1 MPGRPPKRPAEA
13 GDPATTDADTAAAA
27 AAVAAGHG
35 KVKLPR
41 LDKGGQEDFSS
52 VVKNR
57 LSSYTRTGQACDRC
71 KVRKI
76 RCDALPEG
84 CSHCVNQN
92 LDCFVTDRVT
102 GRTERRGYLQELERE
117 KTDMMNHIRDLEKLL
132 ENNGIEVKPWT
143 WAPYGMA
150 YPPPGVTYDHVGN
163 AVEDPAEKDAW
174 TKVGSVWVKNYNFK
188 PPASRSFPR
197 SSLESRPVHN
207 HIGVGGDSALLS
219 SIKGTRLSILGTT
232 IDVTSFDAPD
242 MDEPVPDAKISQP
255 LYNKS
260 LQSFLQ
266 SCMNINPP
274 VNIELPSR
282 SDAFTYS
289 EWYFLMIW
297 PFLPWVEPFLC
308 LSVLA
313 ADHLS
318 KLTRMYDEPD
328 FEPEVPDLVMVHMVF
343 ATIYFQ
349 YGVRNWEQ
357 QESRSQLNELSN
369 KHYHFALSKMYDL
382 ASAQSVAAVQAMAM
396 ISAHSRA
403 FPKPGCG
410 SMVTNFAFHCA
421 IDLNLHRAAKAP
433 GETTNLENE
442 IRKRTWWTI
451 LTVYVTLNGRLGR
464 PMPINVEEY
473 DVDFPEPIADE
484 ALTPEGVDTSVT
496 TPCNYH
502 VGLAGFKI
510 VPLFMEMYSNIY
522 SVKRDPKNY
531 ADVVNALEEQL
542 QLWKDSLPENL
553 QLNLAGQTEHEG
565 KMYALYIQMYAL
577 EFRLCLR
584 HPSVAMTSD
593 RKMLLENARIC
604 EETAAHMLKATKCIL
619 KLKSLDTTWYQIAV
633 YGAAIFTTL
642 VAHWERRFETTPNQ
656 IANIRSDMRDWMEII
671 NATVSLIGT
680 GSGISN
686 EINLIIERTISWI
699 EHDSKQKEGSLPHT
713 IKPDPADSSPF
724 QLSAQ
729 PQSTQALAA
738 SAAETAAKAFYA
750 ESANQNGNTPYP
762 SLAYAEQ
769 PGNNSLAANAAFE
782 ANNAY
787 SYTPAVQATGADETS
802 AETNPLI
809 AFASQ
814 ATQHVADP
822 TGSAAAAELLWR
834 QSASQGN
841 TWHDWTA
848 AMADS
853 QDRYSANALLT
864 LGGGPRDPNAVS
876 EAATVAEM
884 AAVTA
889 APVGQW
895 PLLLFDGPGGGGQ

>member
-27 AAVAAGHG
+27 AVAAG

-102 GRTERRGYLQELERE
+102 GRTERRGYMQELERE
-117 KTDMMNHIRDLEKLL
+117 KTDMLNHIRDLEKLL
-132 ENNGIEVKPWT
+132 ENTGTEVKPWN
-143 WAPYGMA
+143 WSPYGMA
-150 YPPPGVTYDHVGN
+150 YPPPGVTYDHMGN
-163 AVEDPAEKDAW
+163 AIEDPAEKDAW

-188 PPASRSFPR
+188 PAAGRSFPR
-197 SSLESRPVHN
+197 SALESRPAHN
-207 HIGVGGDSALLS
+207 HLGVGSDSAPLS
-219 SIKGTRLSILGTT
+219 SIKGTQLSILGTT

-274 VNIELPSR
+274 VQIELPSR

-297 PFLPWVEPFLC
+297 PFLP
-308 LSVLA
+308 VL
-313 ADHLS
+313 HKPS
-318 KLTRMYDEPD
+318 FMNILTRMYDEPD
-328 FEPEVPDLVMVHMVF
+328 FEPSVPDLVMVHMVF

-357 QESRSQLNELSN
+357 QETRSQLNELSN

-421 IDLNLHRAAKAP
+421 IDLNMHRAAKAP

-484 ALTPEGVDTSVT
+484 ALTPEGVDASVT
-496 TPCNYH
+496 TPCTYH

-542 QLWKDSLPENL
+542 QMWKDNLPENL
-553 QLNLAGQTEHEG
+553 QLNLSSQSEHEG
-565 KMYALYIQMYAL
+565 RMYALYVQMYAL

-593 RKMLLENARIC
+593 RKMQLENARIC
-604 EETAAHMLKATKCIL
+604 EETAAHMLKAIKSLL
-619 KLKSLDTTWYQIAV
+619 KLKSLDTTWYQMAV

-642 VAHWERRFETTPNQ
+642 VAHWERRFETTPSQ
-656 IANIRSDMRDWMEII
+656 IASIREDMKDWMEII
-671 NATVSLIGT
+671 NATVSLLGT
-680 GSGISN
+680 GAGISN

-699 EHDSKQKEGSLPHT
+699 EHDSKQKESSLAPT
-713 IKPDPADSSPF
+713 IKPDPGDSSSPF
-724 QLSAQ
+724 QLA
-729 PQSTQALAA
+729 PQSQGTQNLAA
-738 SAAETAAKAFYA
+738 NAAETAAKAFYA
-750 ESANQNGNTPYP
+750 DSANQNGSTPYP

-769 PGNNSLAANAAFE
+769 PANNNMAAAAGFE
-782 ANNAY
+782 ANNGY
-787 SYTPAVQATGADETS
+787 PYTPAVQATNAADDNS

-814 ATQHVADP
+814 ATQHVSDP

-864 LGGGPRDPNAVS
+864 LGGGSRDPGAVS
-876 EAATVAEM
+876 EAASVADM

-895 PLLLFDGPGGGGQ
+895 PLLLFDGAGTGGQ

>member
-1 MPGRPPKRPAEA
+1 MPGRPPKRPAEG
-13 GDPATTDADTAAAA
+13 GDPAATSSDGDAAPTAAA
-27 AAVAAGHG
+27 

-41 LDKGGQEDFSS
+41 LEKGGQEDFSS

-84 CSHCVNQN
+84 CSHCINQN
-92 LDCFVTDRVT
+92 LDCYVTDRVT

-117 KTDMMNHIRDLEKLL
+117 KMDMLSHVRELEKLL
-132 ENNGIEVKPWT
+132 ENNGIEVKPYNWS
-143 WAPYGMA
+143 PYGA
-150 YPPPGVTYDHVGN
+150 SYPPPGVTYDHMGN
-163 AVEDPAEKDAW
+163 PIEDPAEKDAW
-174 TKVGSVWVKNYNFK
+174 TKVGSLWVKNYAYK
-188 PPASRSFPR
+188 PAASRSFPR
-197 SSLESRPVHN
+197 STLESRPVHN
-207 HIGVGGDSALLS
+207 HLGVGSDSAPLS
-219 SIKGTRLSILGTT
+219 SIKGTQLSILGTT

-242 MDEPVPDAKISQP
+242 IDEPAPDTKVSQP

-266 SCMNINPP
+266 SCMNINPH
-274 VNIELPSR
+274 VAIELPSR

-297 PFLPWVEPFLC
+297 PFLPVLHKPTFL
-308 LSVLA
+308 
-313 ADHLS
+313 DI
-318 KLTRMYDEPD
+318 LTRMYDEPN
-328 FEPEVPDLVMVHMVF
+328 FEPSVPDLVMVHMVF

-357 QESRSQLNELSN
+357 QETRSQLNDLSN
-369 KHYHFALSKMYDL
+369 KHYHFALSKMFDL
-382 ASAQSVAAVQAMAM
+382 ASSQSVAAVQAMAM
-396 ISAHSRA
+396 ICAHSRS

-410 SMVTNFAFHCA
+410 SMIVNFAFHRA
-421 IDLNLHRAAKAP
+421 IDLNMHRAMKVP
-433 GETTNLENE
+433 GDTTNLENE

-451 LTVYVTLNGRLGR
+451 LLVYVTLNGRLGR
-464 PMPINVEEY
+464 PMPITVEEY

-484 ALTPEGVDTSVT
+484 ALTPDGVDPSVT
-496 TPCNYH
+496 TPCTYH

-510 VPLFMEMYSNIY
+510 LPLFMEMYSNIY
-522 SVKRDPKNY
+522 SVRRDPKNY
-531 ADVVNALEEQL
+531 VDVVNSLEEQL
-542 QLWKDSLPENL
+542 RLWKDNLPESL
-553 QLNLAGQTEHEG
+553 QINPGQTEHEG
-565 KMYALYIQMYAL
+565 RMYALYIQMYAL

-604 EETAAHMLKATKCIL
+604 EETAAHMLNAVKSL
-619 KLKSLDTTWYQIAV
+619 VKLKSLDTTWYQMAV

-642 VAHWERRFETTPNQ
+642 VAHWERRFEATPSQ
-656 IANIRSDMRDWMEII
+656 IASLREEMRDWMEII
-671 NATVSLIGT
+671 NATVSLLGT
-680 GSGISN
+680 GARISN
-686 EINLIIERTISWI
+686 EINVIIERTISWI
-699 EHDSKQKEGSLPHT
+699 EHDQKQKDSSLTPA
-713 IKPDPADSSPF
+713 IKPDPVESSPF
-724 QLSAQ
+724 QLSSQ
-729 PQSTQALAA
+729 HPTTQSMAA
-738 SAAETAAKAFYA
+738 SAVETAAKAFYPDSTNSN
-750 ESANQNGNTPYP
+750 ETTPYP

-769 PGNNSLAANAAFE
+769 PSSNNNVNNVPSTAGFE
-782 ANNAY
+782 TDNGY
-787 SYTPAVQATGADETS
+787 SYTSAGQPTSTADDSS

-822 TGSAAAAELLWR
+822 AGSAAAAELLWR

-864 LGGGPRDPNAVS
+864 LGGASRDTGSVTETTTVADMTAVS
-876 EAATVAEM
+876 
-884 AAVTA
+884 
-889 APVGQW
+889 APAGQW
-895 PLLLFDGPGGGGQ
+895 PLIIFDGAAIPGGQ

>member
-13 GDPATTDADTAAAA
+13 GDPATTDADVSPAS
-27 AAVAAGHG
+27 G
-35 KVKLPR
+35 KLKLPR
-41 LDKGGQEDFSS
+41 LEKGAQEDFSS

-76 RCDALPEG
+76 RCDASPDG
-84 CSHCVNQN
+84 CSHCANQN
-92 LDCFVTDRVT
+92 LDCLVTDRVT
-102 GRTERRGYLQELERE
+102 GRTSRRGYLQDVERE
-117 KTDMMNHIRDLEKLL
+117 KTDMLNHVRDLEKLL
-132 ENNGIEVKPWT
+132 ENNGIEVKPWH
-143 WAPYGMA
+143 WATSTLP
-150 YPPPGVTYDHVGN
+150 YPPPNVTYDHLGN
-163 AVEDPAEKDAW
+163 AVEEPTDKDAW

-188 PPASRSFPR
+188 PAATRSFPR
-197 SSLESRPVHN
+197 TALESRPAHN
-207 HIGVGGDSALLS
+207 HLGVSSDSARLS
-219 SIKGTRLSILGTT
+219 SIKGTQLSILGTT
-232 IDVTSFDAPD
+232 IDITSFDAPD
-242 MDEPVPDAKISQP
+242 MDESVADAKVSQP

-274 VNIELPSR
+274 VSIELPSR

-297 PFLPWVEPFLC
+297 PFLP
-308 LSVLA
+308 VL
-313 ADHLS
+313 H
-318 KLTRMYDEPD
+318 KPTFMNILTRMYDEPH
-328 FEPEVPDLVMVHMVF
+328 FEPPVPELVMVHMVF

-349 YGVRNWEQ
+349 YGVRNGEQ
-357 QESRSQLNELSN
+357 SETRSQLNELSN

-396 ISAHSRA
+396 IAAHSRA

-410 SMVTNFAFHCA
+410 SMITNFAFHCA
-421 IDLNLHRAAKAP
+421 IDLNMHRASKAP
-433 GETTNLENE
+433 GESTNLENE

-451 LTVYVTLNGRLGR
+451 LTVYVTLSGRLGR
-464 PMPINVEEY
+464 PMPISVEEY

-484 ALTPEGVDTSVT
+484 ALTPDGVDTSVT
-496 TPCNYH
+496 TPCTYH
-502 VGLAGFKI
+502 VGLAAFKI

-542 QLWKDSLPENL
+542 QQWKDSLPENL
-553 QLNLAGQTEHEG
+553 QINVTGQTEPEG
-565 KMYALYIQMYAL
+565 QMYALYVQMFAL

-584 HPSVAMTSD
+584 HPSVAMTID

-604 EETAAHMLKATKCIL
+604 EETAAHMLKAVKSL
-619 KLKSLDTTWYQIAV
+619 WRLKSLDTTWYQIAV
-633 YGAAIFTTL
+633 YGCAIFTTL
-642 VAHWERRFETTPNQ
+642 VAHWERRFEATPNQ
-656 IANIRSDMRDWMEII
+656 VATLREDMRDWIEII
-671 NATVSLIGT
+671 NSTVSLLGA
-680 GSGISN
+680 GARISN
-686 EINLIIERTISWI
+686 EISLIIERTLSWI
-699 EHDSKQKEGSLPHT
+699 EHDSKHKDSTNSPV

-724 QLSAQ
+724 QLAAQ
-729 PQSTQALAA
+729 PPSTQSLAA
-738 SAAETAAKAFYA
+738 TAAETAAKAFYA
-750 ESANQNGNTPYP
+750 EPASQNGSTPYP

-769 PGNNSLAANAAFE
+769 PASNSIANASGFE
-782 ANNAY
+782 ANNGY
-787 SYTPAVQATGADETS
+787 SYTPGVQPATGSDENS

-814 ATQHVADP
+814 ATQHVSVPAG
-822 TGSAAAAELLWR
+822 TAAAAELLWR
-834 QSASQGN
+834 QSASQGT

-848 AMADS
+848 AIADS

-864 LGGGPRDPNAVS
+864 LGGSRDTGVS
-876 EAATVAEM
+876 EATTVADM
-884 AAVTA
+884 AAVA

-895 PLLLFDGPGGGGQ
+895 PLLIFDSTATGGQ

>member
-13 GDPATTDADTAAAA
+13 GDAATPSEDVASTTPAP
-27 AAVAAGHG
+27 

-52 VVKNR
+52 VFKNR

-84 CSHCVNQN
+84 CSHCISQN

-117 KTDMMNHIRDLEKLL
+117 KTDMMNHIRELEKLL
-132 ENNGIEVKPWT
+132 ENNGTEVKPAQWS
-143 WAPYGMA
+143 PYA
-150 YPPPGVTYDHVGN
+150 INYPTPGATYDHMGN
-163 AVEDPAEKDAW
+163 AIEDPNEKDAW
-174 TKVGSVWVKNYNFK
+174 TKVGSVWVKNYNYK
-188 PPASRSFPR
+188 PAGGRSFPR
-197 SSLESRPVHN
+197 STLESRPVHN
-207 HIGVGGDSALLS
+207 HLGVGSDSAPLS
-219 SIKGTRLSILGTT
+219 SIKGTQLSILGTT

-242 MDEPVPDAKISQP
+242 IDEPIPDAKDAQP

-266 SCMNINPP
+266 SSMNINPT

-297 PFLPWVEPFLC
+297 PFLP
-308 LSVLA
+308 VL
-313 ADHLS
+313 HKPS
-318 KLTRMYDEPD
+318 FMNILTRMYDEPG
-328 FEPEVPDLVMVHMVF
+328 FEASVPDQVMVHMVF

-357 QESRSQLNELSN
+357 QETRSQLNELSN
-369 KHYHFALSKMYDL
+369 KHYHYALSKMFDL
-382 ASAQSVAAVQAMAM
+382 ASSQSVAAVQAMAM
-396 ISAHSRA
+396 ICAHSRS

-410 SMVTNFAFHCA
+410 SMVTNFAFHRA
-421 IDLNLHRAAKAP
+421 IDLNMHRAMKGP

-451 LTVYVTLNGRLGR
+451 LLVYVTLNGRLGR
-464 PMPINVEEY
+464 PMPITVEEY
-473 DVDFPEPIADE
+473 DVEFPEPIADE
-484 ALTPEGVDTSVT
+484 ALTPDGVDPSVT
-496 TPCNYH
+496 TPCTYH

-510 VPLFMEMYSNIY
+510 LPLFMEMYSNIY
-522 SVKRDPKNY
+522 SVKRDPKSY
-531 ADVVNALEEQL
+531 VDVVNSLEEQL
-542 QLWKDSLPENL
+542 RLWKENLPEAL
-553 QLNLAGQTEHEG
+553 QINPGQNEHEG
-565 KMYALYIQMYAL
+565 RMYALYIQMYAL
-577 EFRLCLR
+577 ELRLCLR
-584 HPSVAMTSD
+584 HPSVAMTTD
-593 RKMLLENARIC
+593 RKFLLENARIC
-604 EETAAHMLKATKCIL
+604 EETAAHMLNAVKSL
-619 KLKSLDTTWYQIAV
+619 VKLKSLDTTWYQMAV

-642 VAHWERRFETTPNQ
+642 VAHWERRFEATPNQ
-656 IANIRSDMRDWMEII
+656 IATLREEMKDWMEII
-671 NATVSLIGT
+671 NATVSLLGT
-680 GSGISN
+680 GARISD
-686 EINLIIERTISWI
+686 EISVIIERTISWI
-699 EHDSKQKEGSLPHT
+699 EHDQKQKDSSSLAPA
-713 IKPDPADSSPF
+713 IKTEPSTAEASPF
-724 QLSAQ
+724 QLTSQ
-729 PQSTQALAA
+729 PQAAQALAA
-738 SAAETAAKAFYA
+738 SADEAATKAFYA
-750 ESANQNGNTPYP
+750 DAENQNGTTPYP
-762 SLAYAEQ
+762 SLAYTEQ
-769 PGNNSLAANAAFE
+769 PPSTNTMASTSNFEVNNGYA
-782 ANNAY
+782 
-787 SYTPAVQATGADETS
+787 YTPAATQPTNGEDNT

-822 TGSAAAAELLWR
+822 AGSAAAAELLWR

-864 LGGGPRDPNAVS
+864 LGGGSRDPTSVT
-876 EAATVAEM
+876 EAATAADM
-884 AAVTA
+884 ASVT

-895 PLLLFDGPGGGGQ
+895 PLIIFDGAGAPGGQ

>member
-1 MPGRPPKRPAEA
+1 MPGRPVKRPADA
-13 GDPATTDADTAAAA
+13 GDNGTTDGDTPPSAP
-27 AAVAAGHG
+27 

-41 LDKGGQEDFSS
+41 LEKGGQEDFSS

-84 CSHCVNQN
+84 CSHCINQN

-102 GRTERRGYLQELERE
+102 GRTERRGYLQEVERE
-117 KTDMMNHIRDLEKLL
+117 KTDMLNHLRDLEKLL
-132 ENNGIEVKPWT
+132 ESNGIEVKPWN
-143 WAPYGMA
+143 WSPYGMSD
-150 YPPPGVTYDHVGN
+150 PHPGVTYDHMGN
-163 AVEDPAEKDAW
+163 AIEDPAEKDAW
-174 TKVGSVWVKNYNFK
+174 TKVGSVWVKNYNFSK
-188 PPASRSFPR
+188 PTTNRSFPR
-197 SSLESRPVHN
+197 SALESRPVHN
-207 HIGVGGDSALLS
+207 HLGVSSDSATLS
-219 SIKGTRLSILGTT
+219 SIKGTKLSILGTT

-242 MDEPVPDAKISQP
+242 IDEPVPDAKVSQP

-266 SCMNINPP
+266 SCMSINPP

-297 PFLPWVEPFLC
+297 PFLP
-308 LSVLA
+308 VLHKPA
-313 ADHLS
+313 FMNI
-318 KLTRMYDEPD
+318 LTRIYDEPD
-328 FEPEVPDLVMVHMVF
+328 FEPSVPDLVMVHMVF

-357 QESRSQLNELSN
+357 QETRSQLNELSN

-382 ASAQSVAAVQAMAM
+382 ASAQSVPAVQAMAM
-396 ISAHSRA
+396 ISAHTRA

-410 SMVTNFAFHCA
+410 AMVTNFALHCA
-421 IDLNLHRAAKAP
+421 IELNMHRAAKAP

-464 PMPINVEEY
+464 PMPINVEDY
-473 DVDFPEPIADE
+473 DVDFPEPIPDE
-484 ALTPEGVDTSVT
+484 ALTPEGVDAAVT
-496 TPCNYH
+496 TPCTYH

-510 VPLFMEMYSNIY
+510 VPLFIEMYSNIY
-522 SVKRDPKNY
+522 SVRRDPKNY
-531 ADVVNALEEQL
+531 VDVVNALEDQL
-542 QLWKDSLPENL
+542 RLWKEGLPENL
-553 QLNLAGQTEHEG
+553 QINMSGQSEHEG
-565 KMYALYIQMYAL
+565 RVYALYIHMYAL

-584 HPSVAMTSD
+584 HPSVAMTTD

-604 EETAAHMLKATKCIL
+604 EETAAHMLETIKSIW

-642 VAHWERRFETTPNQ
+642 VAHWERRLEATPSQ
-656 IANIRSDMRDWMEII
+656 IASLRDDMRDWMEII
-671 NATVSLIGT
+671 NATVSLLGT

-699 EHDSKQKEGSLPHT
+699 EHDSKHKDSSSLAQT
-713 IKPDPADSSPF
+713 QMQAIKTDSSEQSPF

-729 PQSTQALAA
+729 PQAPQNLAVNANETSAKSFYPDAA
-738 SAAETAAKAFYA
+738 SQDGT
-750 ESANQNGNTPYP
+750 TPYP
-762 SLAYAEQ
+762 SLAYTEQ
-769 PGNNSLAANAAFE
+769 PANGTLVPTTGFE
-782 ANNAY
+782 ANSGYAY
-787 SYTPAVQATGADETS
+787 APSVQTTNGTDDSS

-809 AFASQ
+809 VFASQ

-822 TGSAAAAELLWR
+822 SGTAAAAELLWR

-864 LGGGPRDPNAVS
+864 LGGGPRDPGGVT
-876 EAATVAEM
+876 EATTVADM

-895 PLLLFDGPGGGGQ
+895 PLLLFDGAGTAGAQ

>member
-1 MPGRPPKRPAEA
+1 MPGRPPKRPADA
-13 GDPATTDADTAAAA
+13 GDPSTTDADNGP
-27 AAVAAGHG
+27 AAG
-35 KVKLPR
+35 KIKLPR
-41 LDKGGQEDFSS
+41 LDKAGGQEDFSS

-84 CSHCVNQN
+84 CSHCVNQS

-102 GRTERRGYLQELERE
+102 GRTERRGYMQELERE
-117 KTDMMNHIRDLEKLL
+117 KADMANHIRDLEKLL
-132 ENNGIEVKPWT
+132 ESNGIEVKPWN
-143 WAPYGMA
+143 WSPYGMA

-188 PPASRSFPR
+188 PAASRSFPR
-197 SSLESRPVHN
+197 TALQSRPAHN
-207 HIGVGGDSALLS
+207 HLGVGSDSAPLS
-219 SIKGTRLSILGTT
+219 SIKGTQLSILGTT

-242 MDEPVPDAKISQP
+242 MDEPVPDAKVSQP

-274 VNIELPSR
+274 VDIELPSR

-297 PFLPWVEPFLC
+297 PFLP
-308 LSVLA
+308 VL
-313 ADHLS
+313 H
-318 KLTRMYDEPD
+318 KPTFMNILTRMYDEPN

-357 QESRSQLNELSN
+357 QETRSQLNELSN

-382 ASAQSVAAVQAMAM
+382 ASAQSVPAVQAMAM

-421 IDLNLHRAAKAP
+421 IDLNMHRASKAP

-464 PMPINVEEY
+464 PMPISVEEY

-484 ALTPEGVDTSVT
+484 ALTPDGVDTSVT
-496 TPCNYH
+496 TPCTYH
-502 VGLAGFKI
+502 VGLAGFRI

-542 QLWKDSLPENL
+542 QLWKESLPESLQINL
-553 QLNLAGQTEHEG
+553 SSQVEHEG
-565 KMYALYIQMYAL
+565 RMYALYMQMYAL

-604 EETAAHMLKATKCIL
+604 EETAAHMLKAIKSLL
-619 KLKSLDTTWYQIAV
+619 KLKSLDTTWYQMAV

-642 VAHWERRFETTPNQ
+642 VAHWERRFETTASQ
-656 IANIRSDMRDWMEII
+656 IATLREEMKDWMEII
-671 NATVSLIGT
+671 NATVSLLGT
-680 GSGISN
+680 GARISN
-686 EINLIIERTISWI
+686 EIHLIMERTISWI
-699 EHDSKQKEGSLPHT
+699 EHDSKQKDSTALTQT

-724 QLSAQ
+724 QLAAQ
-729 PQSTQALAA
+729 PQAPQNMTGN
-738 SAAETAAKAFYA
+738 SADTAAKSFYSD
-750 ESANQNGNTPYP
+750 SANQNDSTPYP

-769 PGNNSLAANAAFE
+769 PSSNSLATTAAFE
-782 ANNAY
+782 ANNSY
-787 SYTPAVQATGADETS
+787 SYTPGVQAPGGTDENS

-822 TGSAAAAELLWR
+822 SGTAAAAELLWR
-834 QSASQGN
+834 QSASHGN

-864 LGGGPRDPNAVS
+864 LGGGTRDPGAVT

-889 APVGQW
+889 PVGQW
-895 PLLLFDGPGGGGQ
+895 PLLLFDGAGVTGAQ

>member
-1 MPGRPPKRPAEA
+1 MPGRPLKRPAEA
-13 GDPATTDADTAAAA
+13 GDPATTDADTAAAAAA

-150 YPPPGVTYDHVGN
+150 YPPPGVTYDHMGN

-197 SSLESRPVHN
+197 SALESRPVHN

-297 PFLPWVEPFLC
+297 PFLP
-308 LSVLA
+308 VL
-313 ADHLS
+313 H
-318 KLTRMYDEPD
+318 KPTFMNILTRMYDEPD

-484 ALTPEGVDTSVT
+484 ALTPDGVDTSVT

-604 EETAAHMLKATKCIL
+604 EETAAYMLKATKCIL

-699 EHDSKQKEGSLPHT
+699 EHDSKQKEASLPQT
-713 IKPDPADSSPF
+713 IKPDPADYSSPF

-738 SAAETAAKAFYA
+738 SAAETAAKVFYA
-750 ESANQNGNTPYP
+750 ESTNQNGNTPYP

-769 PGNNSLAANAAFE
+769 PGNNNLAANAAFE

-787 SYTPAVQATGADETS
+787 SYTPAVQATGGADETS

-895 PLLLFDGPGGGGQ
+895 PLLLFDGPGGGGGQ

>member
-13 GDPATTDADTAAAA
+13 GDPATTDADTAAAAA

-150 YPPPGVTYDHVGN
+150 YPPPGVTYDHMGN

-197 SSLESRPVHN
+197 SALESRPVHN

-297 PFLPWVEPFLC
+297 PFLP
-308 LSVLA
+308 VL
-313 ADHLS
+313 H
-318 KLTRMYDEPD
+318 KPTFMNILTRMYDEPD

-699 EHDSKQKEGSLPHT
+699 EHDSKQKEGSLPQT

-787 SYTPAVQATGADETS
+787 SYTPAVQATGAADETS

-895 PLLLFDGPGGGGQ
+895 PLLLFDGPGGGGGQ